1 MIEVTT
7 FELSARMTNGLMMIL
22 SSGMANKLHM
32 YHKCT
37 KHFKG
42 EAKVASHLNL
52 ISPCSGKHQ

>member
-22 SSGMANKLHM
+22 SSGMANKLHT
-32 YHKCT
+32 YHKCP

-52 ISPCSGKHQ
+52 ISP